1 MVPFRPVRP
10 THTWVGRTGAFLAV
24 ASAAVHVAGLADHGS
39 AHALIIL
46 AMAIGCLYCARHLWA
61 GAITADWA
69 LVAIMNVGMFAAHQ
83 NMSMPGSH
91 SGQHHSPPTANAIT
105 AMPYSNAALAIAAT
119 EVAFATAVVFTT
131 TRSVSVRDLR
141 RIPPSRTMTPR
152 MYVPLR
158 GPHIRC

>member
-10 THTWVGRTGAFLAV
+10 THAWVGRTGAFLTV
-24 ASAAVHVAGLADHGS
+24 ASAVVHVAGLADPGS

-61 GAITADWA
+61 EATATDWA
-69 LVAIMNVGMFAAHQ
+69 LVAIMNVGMIAAHQ

-91 SGQHHSPPTANAIT
+91 AGHGISSSTSQASAPS
-105 AMPYSNAALAIAAT
+105 MNAAIALTAV
-119 EVAFATAVVFTT
+119 EVVFATAVLFVT

-141 RIPPSRTMTPR
+141 R
-152 MYVPLR
+152 VPAL
-158 GPHIRC
+158 